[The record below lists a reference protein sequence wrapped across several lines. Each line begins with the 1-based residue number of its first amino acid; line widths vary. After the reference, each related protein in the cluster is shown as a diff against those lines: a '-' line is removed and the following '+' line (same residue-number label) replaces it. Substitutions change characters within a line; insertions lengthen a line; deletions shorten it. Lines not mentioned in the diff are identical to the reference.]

1 MEPEGDQHQPED
13 AWESLPIDFLIKILR
28 DHNLP
33 ISTLLECRSVCKKW
47 KEVIDGHELR
57 NKIWKNSIIMF
68 HARRE
73 NTAHFCCRN
82 RWITRNLRFVPKKL
96 VAADGGLLCF
106 GERISTAYVM
116 YNPVSDKILFL
127 NVPLE
132 INGEHTVIDGMLKC
146 KVVGL
151 VVDQSTKNFK
161 LVLGGVQVGTDRR
174 RTLIYDSTNGTW
186 SWGIHP
192 FPEWMKDAWDCR
204 RSAVCNRCLYWLL
217 WDRYWCR
224 MKVLLI
230 FDLEEGTWNALVEES
245 MEATPIDLQMAAY
258 ERHVCLLASNWS
270 PLAGEFERRSDV
282 ANFLRNP
289 MVRRMDEALFR
300 RVKNLY
306 NRALFRRRRFP
317 WNMDEAIDEAVT
329 RRFLDHWDL
338 DYPTVF
344 NFYATG
350 GSDAF
355 FVFDEERIE
364 LEVVKYCAELDWII
378 FLPQPPFHSRN
389 RVQHFVYAPSPDDPW
404 CAIIPSPRGSA
415 RQGWIRQQE
424 YVAQQER
431 HRQEETREA
440 VRQYIRDALRQ
451 AFGQS
456 G

>member
-186 SWGIHP
+186 
-192 FPEWMKDAWDCR
+192 
-204 RSAVCNRCLYWLL
+204 
-217 WDRYWCR
+217 

-245 MEATPIDLQMAAY
+245 MEATPIGLQMAAY
-258 ERHVCLLASNWS
+258 ERHLCLLASDWINW
-270 PLAGEFERRSDV
+270 PFEVEFDRWINV
-282 ANFLRNP
+282 TNFLRNP